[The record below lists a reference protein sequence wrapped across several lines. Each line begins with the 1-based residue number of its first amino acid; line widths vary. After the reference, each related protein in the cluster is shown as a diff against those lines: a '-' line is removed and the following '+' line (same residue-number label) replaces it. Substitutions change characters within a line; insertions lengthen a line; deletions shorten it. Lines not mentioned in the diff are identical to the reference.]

1 MVRSATRFLSV
12 GILILKS
19 GSVASIITGQIP
31 AGNTGVIRI
40 QEYNLNG
47 CHLCEE
53 ILFNVYTIKETQ

>member
-1 MVRSATRFLSV
+1 MVHSDIRFLSV

-19 GSVASIITGQIP
+19 GSVAFIITGQIP
-31 AGNTGVIRI
+31 AGNIGVIRI

-53 ILFNVYTIKETQ
+53 MVFNVCGIKEIR